1 MTSQIVSSQT
11 MPSETEA
18 RSNRSDDALALE
30 EDARLRTDIRL
41 LGRIL
46 GDTVRDQEGAEVF
59 DLVERIRQT
68 SIRFHRD
75 EDKLARRELE
85 TILDSM
91 STADTVRIV
100 RAFSYFSHLANIA
113 EDQNNI
119 LQMRGRGP
127 GGPRPSALSQTLS
140 HAKTA
145 GLSAAELRGFFRDAM
160 VSPVLTAHP
169 TEVRRKSTM
178 DREMEIAALLD
189 RCERVQLTPDEVEAS
204 DEQLRRAVL
213 TLWQTNL
220 LRRTKLTV
228 LDEVANG
235 LSFYDYT
242 FLHEV
247 PRLHCALEDRLNKEE
262 GGEPGELASFLTMGS
277 WIGGDRDGNPFVTAD
292 VMRGT
297 LRLQSS
303 RLMNFYLEELHL
315 LGSELSLAA
324 HLADVSD
331 ELRALA
337 ERSPD
342 TSPHRSGEPY
352 RLAVSGIYARLTAT
366 AVQLKVETTR
376 RPVGEAAPYG
386 SVTEFKA
393 DLDVLDRSLIANHS
407 GVIARGRLRQL
418 RRAVDCFG
426 FHLARLD
433 IRQNSAVHERTVG
446 ELLDAATPGMSY
458 LALSEEAR
466 VALLSNELRNA
477 RPLASNFVRYSEET
491 LGELAVFRAAAEAH
505 AKFGPDV
512 IHQC

>member
-1 MTSQIVSSQT
+1 MQRRPASAP
-11 MPSETEA
+11 PSCGDFFGEA
-18 RSNRSDDALALE
+18 
-30 EDARLRTDIRL
+30 
-41 LGRIL
+41 
-46 GDTVRDQEGAEVF
+46 Q
-59 DLVERIRQT
+59 
-68 SIRFHRD
+68 
-75 EDKLARRELE
+75 
-85 TILDSM
+85 
-91 STADTVRIV
+91 
-100 RAFSYFSHLANIA
+100 
-113 EDQNNI
+113 
-119 LQMRGRGP
+119 
-127 GGPRPSALSQTLS
+127 
-140 HAKTA
+140 
-145 GLSAAELRGFFRDAM
+145 

-169 TEVRRKSTM
+169 TEVRRKSTI

-189 RCERVQLTPDEVEAS
+189 RRERVQLTPEEIEAS

-247 PRLHCALEDRLNKEE
+247 PRLHCALEDRLNQEE
-262 GGEPGELASFLTMGS
+262 GGTPGELASFLTMGS

-303 RLMNFYLEELHL
+303 RVMNFYLEELHV

-337 ERSPD
+337 GRSPD

-366 AVQLKVETTR
+366 ALRLEVETTR
-376 RPVGEAAPYG
+376 RPVGEAAPYA
-386 SVTEFKA
+386 SVKEFKA
-393 DLDVLDRSLIANHS
+393 DLDVLDRSLIANNS
-407 GVIARGRLRQL
+407 GVIARGRLRSL

-433 IRQNSAVHERTVG
+433 IRQNSAVHERTVA
-446 ELLDAATPGMSY
+446 ELFDAAIPGMSY
-458 LALSEEAR
+458 LDLNEEAR
-466 VALLSNELRNA
+466 DQS
-477 RPLASNFVRYSEET
+477 
-491 LGELAVFRAAAEAH
+491 AAERTAQRK
-505 AKFGPDV
+505 AAQLGLRQVQRGDAGRTRACSAPPPRPMPGSAPT
-512 IHQC
+512 

>member
-1 MTSQIVSSQT
+1 
-11 MPSETEA
+11 MPSETEV
-18 RSNRSDDALALE
+18 RSNRSDEALALE

-85 TILDSM
+85 NILDSM

-119 LQMRGRGP
+119 RQMRGRGA
-127 GGPRPSALSQTLS
+127 GGPRASTLTQTLS

-145 GLSAAELRGFFRDAM
+145 GFSAAELRRFFGEALI
-160 VSPVLTAHP
+160 SPVLTAHP
-169 TEVRRKSTM
+169 TEVRRKSTI
-178 DREMEIAALLD
+178 DREMEIATLLD
-189 RCERVQLTPDEVEAS
+189 RRERVQLTPEEVEAC

-247 PRLHCALEDRLNKEE
+247 PRLHCAMEDRLNQEE
-262 GGEPGELASFLTMGS
+262 GGTPGELASFLTMGS

-303 RLMNFYLEELHL
+303 RVLNFYLDELHV
-315 LGSELSLAA
+315 LGLGTVAGGASCRCLRRIARTR
-324 HLADVSD
+324 
-331 ELRALA
+331 RALA
-337 ERSPD
+337 DP
-342 TSPHRSGEPY
+342 SPHRSGEPY

-366 AVQLKVETTR
+366 ALRLEVETTR
-376 RPVGEAAPYG
+376 RPVGEAAPYD

-393 DLDVLDRSLIANHS
+393 DLDVLNRSLIA
-407 GVIARGRLRQL
+407 Q
-418 RRAVDCFG
+418 
-426 FHLARLD
+426 
-433 IRQNSAVHERTVG
+433 
-446 ELLDAATPGMSY
+446 
-458 LALSEEAR
+458 
-466 VALLSNELRNA
+466 
-477 RPLASNFVRYSEET
+477 
-491 LGELAVFRAAAEAH
+491 
-505 AKFGPDV
+505 
-512 IHQC
+512 